1 MKFITEKNEIV
12 DSLQMG
18 ASIAERRQTIPI
30 LANLKIVAMDGK
42 IEITAT
48 DLEIQL
54 KTVSEVKEVIEEG
67 ETTVSA
73 RKMSELCRSLPD
85 KEALE
90 FNLNNGKLTVSS
102 KNFHADFAT
111 ISALDFPELDTKEE
125 TDSLSLESKTLKRL
139 LNKTAFCMASQDVR
153 YYLNGLLMEYK
164 EGNIN
169 AVATDGHRLALAT
182 SQLKEIIKEAEGK
195 RQIIPRK
202 AVLELAKILRED
214 NSNINL
220 SFGNSSLRI
229 KVINLDFSTKLID
242 WKFPDYEKVLPA
254 GEPDALEVSKDSLQA
269 ALTRASVLS
278 NEKYRGVRFE
288 LSNNKLKLTANNPE
302 KELAEELLEVNYEGS
317 TMEIGFNIGYL
328 LDVLATIETETVELN
343 FYGEESSCLIREPG
357 NKLEAYVIM
366 PMRLWNVHWQS
377 ISKQF

>member
-1 MKFITEKNEIV
+1 MKFITKKSEIV

-111 ISALDFPELDTKEE
+111 ISALDFPELDIKEE
-125 TDSLSLESKTLKRL
+125 TDSLSIESKTLKRL

-153 YYLNGLLMEYK
+153 YYLNGLLVEYK

-182 SQLKEIIKEAEGK
+182 TQLKETIEEEGK

-214 NSNINL
+214 NGNINL

-229 KVINLDFSTKLID
+229 KDINLDFSTKLID
-242 WKFPDYEKVLPA
+242 GKFPDYEKVLPA
-254 GEPDALEVSKDSLQA
+254 GEPDALGVSKESLQS

-288 LSNNKLKLTANNPE
+288 LSNNNLKLTANNPE
-302 KELAEELLEVNYEGS
+302 KELAEELLEVNYGGS
-317 TMEIGFNIGYL
+317 PMEIGFNIGYL
-328 LDVLATIETETVELN
+328 LDVLATIESETVELN

-366 PMRLWNVHWQS
+366 PMRL
-377 ISKQF
+377 

>member
-182 SQLKEIIKEAEGK
+182 SKLKEIIKEAEGK

-229 KVINLDFSTKLID
+229 KDINLDFSTKLID
-242 WKFPDYEKVLPA
+242 GKFPDYEKVLPA

-302 KELAEELLEVNYEGS
+302 KELAEELLEVNYGGS

-366 PMRLWNVHWQS
+366 PMRL
-377 ISKQF
+377 